1 MTMDDFYAEQ
11 EYLEHYGIKGMR
23 WGIRRT
29 PEQLGH
35 YIERTKKKI
44 SKNVQLAKAAKA
56 SGDVKTLNKLNKRT
70 SKLIAKVEQAEKE
83 LPNAKTKEEQIEER
97 KARHAET
104 KAAREA
110 KAAAKKEAARQ
121 EFLKT
126 ATAEEL
132 LSRKSEYSAQELKD
146 AITRIE
152 TETKLKELG
161 DARNRASM
169 DKAQK
174 WLSSAKSLGDSAVNA
189 FNTYT
194 NVAKAVNKITGE
206 ETLPTFDRDSE
217 KKSKSKKLMDTLV
230 TNLDADAVLKS
241 NLSSEDKN
249 TAIKRIEEISKSR
262 NTIEQQKRQYEKAK
276 ANESK
281 STKTDDT
288 SKTKDKPSSTE
299 SAKSDET
306 TKPKSDAASTKKEK
320 DTSASDFNE
329 AMRDLM
335 RPAEKEK
342 RLEDTRKKLE
352 ERAHE
357 RAMEKAEEKE
367 RAEWKAAAD
376 AVEKSKMTLGDFEKL
391 TEVHE
396 ERSMPAIVRALGSS
410 YERIADSIDSWA
422 DKAST
427 MDALDELMKREYKKS
442 K

>member
-97 KARHAET
+97 KARHAEN

-132 LSRKSEYSAQELKD
+132 LSRKNEYSAQELKD

-241 NLSSEDKN
+241 NLSSEDKS

-262 NTIEQQKRQYEKAK
+262 NTIEQQKRQYEKAH

-281 STKTDDT
+281 DTKAEG
-288 SKTKDKPSSTE
+288 SSEKKDKPASTE
-299 SAKSDET
+299 STKSDES
-306 TKPKSDAASTKKEK
+306 TKPKSSSAHKEK

-329 AMRDLM
+329 AMRKAL
-335 RPAEKEK
+335 RPLEKEK
-342 RLEDTRKKLE
+342 RLEDTRKALE

-357 RAMEKAEEKE
+357 RAMEKAEEEE
-367 RAEWKAAAD
+367 RAEWRAAAE
-376 AVEKSKMTLGDFEKL
+376 AVEKNKMTLGDFEKL
-391 TEVHE
+391 TSVHE
-396 ERSMPAIVRALGSS
+396 ERSMPAVVRALGSS
-410 YERIADSIDSWA
+410 YERLADSVDSWA

-427 MDALDELMKREYKKS
+427 MDALEELMRREYRKS

>member
-110 KAAAKKEAARQ
+110 KAAAKEEAARQ

-132 LSRKSEYSAQELKD
+132 LNRKNEYSAQELKD

-174 WLSSAKSLGDSAVNA
+174 WLSSAKNLGDSAVNV

-241 NLSSEDKN
+241 NLSSEDKS
-249 TAIKRIEEISKSR
+249 TAIKRIEEISRSR
-262 NTIEQQKRQYEKAK
+262 NTIEQYEKAH
-276 ANESK
+276 ANETKDTKSEDSSK
-281 STKTDDT
+281 AKDKPSTTESTKTDDT
-288 SKTKDKPSSTE
+288 
-299 SAKSDET
+299 
-306 TKPKSDAASTKKEK
+306 TKPKSGSASKEKDK

-329 AMRDLM
+329 AMRKAL
-335 RPAEKEK
+335 RPLEKEK
-342 RLEDTRKKLE
+342 RLEDTRKTLE

-357 RAMEKAEEKE
+357 RAMEKAEEEE
-367 RAEWKAAAD
+367 RAEWKAAAE
-376 AVEKSKMTLGDFEKL
+376 AVEKSKMTLGNFEKL

-396 ERSMPAIVRALGSS
+396 ERSMPAVVRALGSS
-410 YERIADSIDSWA
+410 YERLADTVDEWA

-427 MDALDELMKREYKKS
+427 MDALEELMRREYRKS